1 LKRKFWK
8 IADALKFFR
17 VPEARVQSIYCK
29 LAMRVFDVYVNIL
42 KYMYI
47 TRFDGGPTRSE
58 ASPKVQPTPIV
69 VTPLI
74 RTMVTFHADKYRQRK
89 KSVRQKAQSDHHDQD
104 DEPDAI
110 SL

>member
-42 KYMYI
+42 KDMYS
-47 TRFDGGPTRSE
+47 TRFSGGSTILESSSD
-58 ASPKVQPTPIV
+58 AQPTPIV
-69 VTPLI
+69 ATSLP
-74 RTMVTFHADKYRQRK
+74 RTIDTLPKPDKFKRK
-89 KSVRQKAQSDHHDQD
+89 KESQEEKDK
-104 DEPDAI
+104 
-110 SL
+110 